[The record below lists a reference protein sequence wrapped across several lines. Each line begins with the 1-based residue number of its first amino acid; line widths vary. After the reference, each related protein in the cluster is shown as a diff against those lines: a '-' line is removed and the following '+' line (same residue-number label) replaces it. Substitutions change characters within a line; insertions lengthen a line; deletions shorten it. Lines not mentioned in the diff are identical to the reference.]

1 MTIKII
7 ITVMTLVKEQKKLL
21 LDDLCARLSYSVKG
35 TVKTTDGNGQE
46 ITDDGIINS
55 AFINEHGK
63 AYICIESAE
72 YELEDVKPYLRPM
85 SSMTEEEKTQV
96 QRFMDI
102 VTDENYGDGYSP
114 SAWDAMN
121 DFVQY
126 CDSHHLDHRGLIFRG
141 LALEAPEGMYND

>member
-1 MTIKII
+1 MILT
-7 ITVMTLVKEQKKLL
+7 KEQKKLL
-21 LDDLCARLSYSVKG
+21 LDDLCARLPYGVRG

-72 YELEDVKPYLRPM
+72 YELEDVKPYLRTM
-85 SSMTEEEKTQV
+85 SSMTVEEEAQV
-96 QRFMDI
+96 HRFMDI

-121 DFVQY
+121 GFVQY

-141 LALEAPEGMYND
+141 LALEAPEGMYNDQMTAI